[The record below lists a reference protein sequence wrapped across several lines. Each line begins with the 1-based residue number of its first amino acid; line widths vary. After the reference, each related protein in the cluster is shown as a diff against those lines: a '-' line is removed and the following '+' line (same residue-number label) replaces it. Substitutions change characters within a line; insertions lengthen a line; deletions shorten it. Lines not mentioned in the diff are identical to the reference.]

1 MKGNIMSN
9 TTERCHKLR
18 KLHDRL
24 KEEVRTLEAD
34 VRQEEYDGVANPF
47 EMVNIIKSL
56 QRVLS
61 SVEAELAKCPKDE

>member
-1 MKGNIMSN
+1 MNN

-18 KLHDRL
+18 TLHARL

-34 VRQEEYDGVANPF
+34 VRQEEYDGVANPL

-56 QRVLS
+56 QGTLS
-61 SVEAELAKCPKDE
+61 SVEAELAKCPENE